1 MVKRVIDKDTE
12 KDLKFDIQKV
22 VNSDGLQVSKAK
34 GGDVKIT
41 GQRRTTVAP
50 SRPLTEIVK
59 AQRGEIKINPSEV
72 RRQLGAGPET
82 EYMLKKRRGPE
93 LTAMD
98 SLVILKM
105 YQWINGQSDYTNIS
119 DPLFLCNKKTG
130 ERGAVIIGEVNADGE
145 PVINWP
151 KLAADFNGIKEPK
164 TSKEIASI
172 KNETDVF
179 KRTVHELCYKK
190 EKRFIGAYDKIQPDG
205 KATRIY
211 KSITPLDFHISERDG
226 KQYAVL
232 QLNEYFTDNGQSFV
246 SWPTFGANF
255 FDQFR
260 NMKFQQATISLV
272 IELMAMAAANIKNQ
286 TTDKERTKKFR
297 DKGDNKTYIV
307 LKKINLKRLL
317 KTICKSFVENRKYN
331 DVWYAFCY
339 ATENAKAL
347 GILNDMTGDK
357 ETLGKWR
364 EKGELPAGFKSYP
377 DFYDNTTV
385 TLCIKKVV

>member
-22 VNSDGLQVSKAK
+22 VNSDGLQVRKAK

-41 GQRRTTVAP
+41 GQRRTTTAP
-50 SRPLTEIVK
+50 NRALTEMVK

-72 RRQLGAGPET
+72 RRQVGGGPET

-98 SLVILKM
+98 TLLILKM

-151 KLAADFNGIKEPK
+151 KLAADLNGIKEPK

-172 KNETDVF
+172 KSETESF
-179 KRTVHELCYKK
+179 RRTVHELCYKK
-190 EKRFIGAYDKIQPDG
+190 EKRFIGAYDEIHPDG

-211 KSITPLDFHISERDG
+211 KIITPLDFHISERDG
-226 KQYAVL
+226 KKYAVL
-232 QLNEYFTDNGQSFV
+232 QLNEYFTNNGQSFV
-246 SWPTFGANF
+246 TWPTFGANF

-260 NMKFQQATISLV
+260 NMKHQQATISLV
-272 IELMAMAAANIKNQ
+272 IELISMTAASIKNQ
-286 TTDKERTKKFR
+286 AINKDKTKGFR
-297 DKGDNKTYIV
+297 DKGDERTYIV
-307 LKKINLKRLL
+307 EKGITLKKLL
-317 KTICKSFVENRKYN
+317 LTICKPFVENRKYA
-331 DVWYAFCY
+331 DVWKIFGHAIR
-339 ATENAKAL
+339 NANNL
-347 GILNDMTGDK
+347 GILNDVLGDK
-357 ETLGKWR
+357 DFKEWTKTGAK
-364 EKGELPAGFKSYP
+364 PTAFKSYP
-377 DFYDNTTV
+377 EFYDNTTI

>member
-1 MVKRVIDKDTE
+1 MVKRVIDKDTG

-22 VNSDGLQVSKAK
+22 VNSDGLQVRKAK

-41 GQRRTTVAP
+41 GQRRTTTAP
-50 SRPLTEIVK
+50 NRALTEMVK

-72 RRQLGAGPET
+72 RRQVGGGPET

-98 SLVILKM
+98 TLLILKM

-151 KLAADFNGIKEPK
+151 KLAADLNGIKEPK

-172 KNETDVF
+172 KSETESF
-179 KRTVHELCYKK
+179 RRTVHELCYKK
-190 EKRFIGAYDKIQPDG
+190 EKRFIGAYDEIQPDG

-211 KSITPLDFHISERDG
+211 KIITPLDFHISERDG
-226 KQYAVL
+226 KKYAVL
-232 QLNEYFTDNGQSFV
+232 QLNEYFTNNGQSFV
-246 SWPTFGANF
+246 TWPTFGANF

-260 NMKFQQATISLV
+260 NMKHQQATISLV
-272 IELMAMAAANIKNQ
+272 IELISMTAASIKNQ
-286 TTDKERTKKFR
+286 AINKDKTKGFR
-297 DKGDNKTYIV
+297 DKGDERTYIV
-307 LKKINLKRLL
+307 EKGITLKKLL
-317 KTICKSFVENRKYN
+317 LTICKPFVENRKYA
-331 DVWYAFCY
+331 DVWKIFGHAIR
-339 ATENAKAL
+339 NANNL
-347 GILNDMTGDK
+347 GILNDVLGDK
-357 ETLGKWR
+357 DFKEWTKTGAK
-364 EKGELPAGFKSYP
+364 PTAFKSYP
-377 DFYDNTTV
+377 EFYDNTTI